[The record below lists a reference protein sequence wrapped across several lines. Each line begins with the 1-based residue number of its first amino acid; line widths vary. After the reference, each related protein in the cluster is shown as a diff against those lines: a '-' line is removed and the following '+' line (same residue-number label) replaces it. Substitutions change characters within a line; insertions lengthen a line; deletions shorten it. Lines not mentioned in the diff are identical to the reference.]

1 MSEPSLIELSS
12 DQATHER
19 YDLFVCAAGFESRA
33 TAIAEKIGEN
43 ARRSVAIG
51 FDHNRCL
58 SFDSNKQFF
67 TKNHVQVVEDVSNA
81 RFSETLADAL
91 QATRHSSQ
99 SDNDEERHR
108 LACDISCF
116 DRFRLAEIV
125 NAVGKCR
132 DLQAP
137 VVDFWYSIAQFSP
150 PRPVAGRNEVAGP
163 VHKAFAGRFADPSRP
178 LALIAGLGYEMGK
191 VVGAAEYLQATR
203 VIAFFP
209 ESPIEEFAAE
219 VTNANRL
226 LLQDVAPSD
235 FLRYPVA
242 DPVRTI
248 AMLDSVLRG
257 LSVDY
262 NVVILPGG
270 PKIFVLACL
279 LAQRMHR
286 NASVWR
292 VSSGASIRPKNVEP
306 SGFTVGLRW
315 IPGDMSFRMT

>member
-1 MSEPSLIELSS
+1 M
-12 DQATHER
+12 AK
-19 YDLFVCAAGFESRA
+19 
-33 TAIAEKIGEN
+33 KISGN
-43 ARRSVAIG
+43 ARASVAIG
-51 FDHNRCL
+51 FDHNKCL
-58 SFDSNKQFF
+58 SFDSNKQYF
-67 TKNHVQVVEDVSNA
+67 VESGTQLCEDITSA
-81 RFSETLADAL
+81 RFSDTLAEALKSIDETPLADAN
-91 QATRHSSQ
+91 S
-99 SDNDEERHR
+99 ERHK
-108 LACDISCF
+108 LAFDISCF

-125 NAVGKCR
+125 SAVGACTNLK
-132 DLQAP
+132 AP
-137 VVDFWYSIAQFSP
+137 VVDFWYSIAHFSP

-219 VTNANRL
+219 VTAANRL
-226 LLQDVAPSD
+226 LLQDVAPGD
-235 FLRYPVA
+235 YLRYPVA
-242 DPVRTI
+242 DPMRTI
-248 AMLDSVLRG
+248 AMLDSVIRG
-257 LSVDY
+257 LSIDY

-292 VSSGASIRPKNVEP
+292 VSSGASIRPKDVDA
-306 SGFTVGLRW
+306 SGFIVGLRW
-315 IPGDMSFRMT
+315 MPSHNAAQTV